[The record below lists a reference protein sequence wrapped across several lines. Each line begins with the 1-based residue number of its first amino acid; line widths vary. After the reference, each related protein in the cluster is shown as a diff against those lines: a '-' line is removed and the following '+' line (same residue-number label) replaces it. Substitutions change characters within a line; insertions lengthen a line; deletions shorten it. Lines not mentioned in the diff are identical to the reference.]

1 MRDARRGGDFD
12 EAIVYWGQSAGL
24 IKEIVPAA
32 KVIADMVGEAETIL
46 RDRLPGLVVK

>member
-24 IKEIVPAA
+24 IKEVVSVGQ
-32 KVIADMVGEAETIL
+32 VIADMVGEAETIL
-46 RDRLPGLVVK
+46 RERLPSLVVD